1 MRVLLL
7 LGAACHPAVALH
19 RPLVAGARARQPVA
33 AAAGAPP
40 AVLCV
45 GECLFDGLPAGVFLG
60 GAPLNVAVHLSALGV
75 RTSFASAVGD
85 DRLGVEAVRRL
96 ESRGV
101 DTSLVS
107 TVAAE
112 TGFVTVELDDAGD
125 ASYEFATPAAWDLVP
140 SDGVADAAGVAD
152 AVVYGTLASR
162 AAATREA
169 IREARMSARLA
180 VCDINLRPP
189 FDDAELVAEAARGA
203 DLLKLADEE
212 VAAVAAALQAA
223 ADDIVRR
230 FADADAVADA
240 EAAAAAVA
248 AAEGL
253 DAGGAVGAAIAAAAL
268 GRAAGAACVVVTRG
282 AAGAVLWQRG
292 NSVGIGGEEAFSS
305 GGYGCGHAV
314 GSGGGSGGGA
324 GVTVDTVGAGDAFLA
339 ALLSS
344 RLSGACAAEALEA
357 GCRLGAFVASRQGA
371 TPEHD
376 AAAIAALEP
385 AGGGASVCLTRELLE
400 ARAAVTGA
408 GRPLP
413 MQGGAAVE
421 CVGEPSID
429 PSVVAAA
436 RAGDSEWANEG

>member
-1 MRVLLL
+1 MT
-7 LGAACHPAVALH
+7 AS
-19 RPLVAGARARQPVA
+19 
-33 AAAGAPP
+33 APP

-45 GECLFDGLPAGVFLG
+45 GECLFDGLPDGIFLG
-60 GAPLNVAVHLSALGV
+60 GAPLNVAVHLSELGV

-96 ESRGV
+96 QSRGV

-140 SDGVADAAGVAD
+140 TDGVASAAGAVD

-162 AAATREA
+162 AAATRAA
-169 IREARMSARLA
+169 IGAARASARLA

-189 FDDAELVAEAARGA
+189 FDDAVVVAEAARGA

-212 VAAVAAALQAA
+212 VVAVAAALQAHGA
-223 ADDIVRR
+223 AVDVD
-230 FADADAVADA
+230 
-240 EAAAAAVA
+240 AAAAAVA

-253 DAGGAVGAAIAAAAL
+253 GSGGAIGAAVAAAAL
-268 GRAAGAACVVVTRG
+268 GRAAGASCVVVTRG
-282 AAGAVLWQRG
+282 AAGAVLWER
-292 NSVGIGGEEAFSS
+292 VG
-305 GGYGCGHAV
+305 
-314 GSGGGSGGGA
+314 GGGSGGEGGGEEA
-324 GVTVDTVGAGDAFLA
+324 AEEEAFSCGGYAVGSGTVDTVGAGDAFLA
-339 ALLSS
+339 ALLSR
-344 RLSGACAAEALEA
+344 RLLGASAAEALEA
-357 GCRLGAFVASRQGA
+357 GCRLGAFVASRPGA
-371 TPEHD
+371 TPAHD
-376 AAAIAALEP
+376 AAAIAALAP
-385 AGGGASVCLTRELLE
+385 VGPSSVCLTRELLG
-400 ARAAVTGA
+400 AAQP
-408 GRPLP
+408 R
-413 MQGGAAVE
+413 QGGAAVA